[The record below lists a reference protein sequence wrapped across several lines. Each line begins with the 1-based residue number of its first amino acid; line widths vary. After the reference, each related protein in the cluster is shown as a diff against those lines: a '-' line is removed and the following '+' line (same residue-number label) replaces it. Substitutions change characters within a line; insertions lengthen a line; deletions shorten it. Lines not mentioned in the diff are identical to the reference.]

1 MIAKMQ
7 LQFYERM
14 DREKRQILSE
24 FVQVKGLMPLLMKP
38 RNKQKWTPQDKRE
51 LMLDLKCLSRM
62 SAYIAVLVMP
72 GGFVLMPVMAWW
84 LDRRRG
90 HRGAL
95 QAQ

>member
-38 RNKQKWTPQDKRE
+38 RNKQQWTPQDKRE